1 MLELKPFRGRGFK
14 FFVGQKNAYKYE
26 EEILMSINYT
36 HKKSFADNGLN
47 ATPISSLD
55 TFNFQDDYSF
65 NISGRSSFDP
75 SITAL
80 KANNSHVQ
88 QLDVQDTFNA
98 LSYNSTTGY
107 GLVNAAAGV
116 AKAIGQNTFADVP
129 DIGGNSWNV
138 DLVKAPEVWAR
149 GYTGQ
154 DTVVAVIDT
163 GVDYNHIDLRNNI
176 WTNTRE
182 IAGNGIDDDGD
193 GYIDDVH
200 GWNFVDNT
208 NDPIDRNGHG
218 THVAGTIAGENNG
231 FGVTGIAYNAKIMP
245 IKVLN
250 DSGSG
255 SISSI
260 TQGIYYAVNQGA
272 NVINLSLGSD
282 FPNSSLAS
290 AVEYASSKGVVVV
303 MAAGNNG
310 LPLISYPASYADRW
324 GLAVGAVNQNN
335 NIADFSNRPGISQLA
350 YVTAPGVKIY
360 SSVPGDQYANYSG
373 TSMAAP
379 HVAGVVALMLSANRT
394 LTDSQ
399 VRQIITQTAGNS
411 APNPNTG
418 FSASAL
424 ISQYIADIAGNTTRF
439 SSFSFDGSAIAENY
453 TVDFS
458 SNAATQPESNYSFQN
473 AEVWS
478 QFRYYESTLH
488 NNSYNSVANDQL
500 TDLEKMLL
508 DFQKQMDEL
517 RKWFVNI

>member
-1 MLELKPFRGRGFK
+1 
-14 FFVGQKNAYKYE
+14 
-26 EEILMSINYT
+26 MSSDYT
-36 HKKSFADNGLN
+36 NKKSLTDNGLSV
-47 ATPISSLD
+47 TYFSSVD
-55 TFNFQDDYSF
+55 TFNSNDEYSF
-65 NISGRSSFDP
+65 NMNGRSSFDHT
-75 SITAL
+75 INTL
-80 KANNSHVQ
+80 KTNDNNVQ
-88 QLDVQDTFNA
+88 QIDSQDTFNT
-98 LSYNSTTGY
+98 LSYDSTTGY

-129 DIGGNSWNV
+129 DIGGDSWNL
-138 DLVKAPEVWAR
+138 DFVKAPEVWAR

-163 GVDYNHIDLRNNI
+163 GVDYNHIELRNNI
-176 WTNTRE
+176 WTNTKE

-208 NDPIDRNGHG
+208 NDAIDRNGHG

-231 FGVTGIAYNAKIMP
+231 FGITGVAYNAKIMP
-245 IKVLN
+245 VKVLS

-255 SISSI
+255 SVSSI
-260 TQGIYYAVNQGA
+260 TKGIYYAVNQGA

-310 LPLISYPASYADRW
+310 LPIISYPASYANQW

-350 YVTAPGVKIY
+350 YVTAPGVGIY
-360 SSVPGDQYANYSG
+360 SSVPGDQYAKYSG

-379 HVAGVVALMLSANRT
+379 HVAGVVALMLSANRS
-394 LTDSQ
+394 LTDAQ
-399 VRQIITQTAGNS
+399 VRQLLTQTAGNS
-411 APNPNTG
+411 APNPDTG
-418 FSASAL
+418 FSAGSL
-424 ISQYIADIAGNTTRF
+424 INQFIAEIAGNTMRF
-439 SSFSFDGSAIAENY
+439 TTSSFDGSAIAKNY

-458 SNAATQPESNYSFQN
+458 LNTPAASESNSSFQN
-473 AEVWS
+473 ANIWS
-478 QFRYYESTLH
+478 QFRYYESNLDS
-488 NNSYNSVANDQL
+488 NSYNSVANEQV

-517 RKWFVNI
+517 RRWFVNV